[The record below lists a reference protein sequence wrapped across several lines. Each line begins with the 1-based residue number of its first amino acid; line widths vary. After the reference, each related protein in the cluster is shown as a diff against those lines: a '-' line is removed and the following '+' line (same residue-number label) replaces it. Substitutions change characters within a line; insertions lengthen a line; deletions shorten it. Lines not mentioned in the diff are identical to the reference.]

1 MRNENISRGSE
12 IFYLVCMTWLSSLL
26 TVSLTICCRLEP
38 RWLGSSSRQM
48 EERLEIFHEM

>member
-1 MRNENISRGSE
+1 MRGSE

-48 EERLEIFHEM
+48 EERLEIFHQM